1 MREIRRRIF
10 FVSVILIALGIVM
23 IYSASGIFAYER
35 FRDSAY
41 YLKRHIFYL
50 FLGILIF
57 YFILQ
62 WDYRRLR
69 RYSKFLVLISLFL
82 LVIVLIP
89 GIGQTI
95 GGARRWFKFGM
106 FSFQPSELAKFSFLV
121 YTADFFVR
129 KKNMIKNNP
138 FSLIPLIIISL
149 FMVGLIL
156 VQPDM
161 GTAFLLGLLFLISL
175 LIFEGRLKYI
185 LSLLFLSLPLIG
197 IIIFRAPYRRERIL
211 AFLDPWADPQGRG
224 FQIIQSLIAFGSGG
238 LWGKGLGQSRQ
249 KLLYLPAAHT
259 DFIFSILGE
268 ELGLL
273 GTLSVIIL
281 FGIFLWDVF
290 KTPLTIPDHL
300 GQRLT
305 S

>member
-57 YFILQ
+57 SFILQ

-211 AFLDPWADPQGRG
+211 AFL
-224 FQIIQSLIAFGSGG
+224 
-238 LWGKGLGQSRQ
+238 
-249 KLLYLPAAHT
+249 
-259 DFIFSILGE
+259 
-268 ELGLL
+268 
-273 GTLSVIIL
+273 
-281 FGIFLWDVF
+281 
-290 KTPLTIPDHL
+290 
-300 GQRLT
+300 
-305 S
+305 